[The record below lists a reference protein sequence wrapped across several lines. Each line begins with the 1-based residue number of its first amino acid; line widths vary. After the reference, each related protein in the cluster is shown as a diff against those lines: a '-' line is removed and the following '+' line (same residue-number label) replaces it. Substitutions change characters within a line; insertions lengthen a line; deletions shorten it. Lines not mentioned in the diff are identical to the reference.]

1 MSLSVP
7 DFLAPA
13 GQLQTAFFPDGD
25 LEANV
30 TVWLAQAATKLSGVA
45 AGFQEAA
52 MTDWVYYRAYSH
64 IAERL
69 ASEPDTV
76 TVDDITR
83 SVSKGRIEFF
93 RQQAQQH
100 LENYQSYIS
109 TPGSGNK
116 LQSGY
121 VPTAFVF

>member
-1 MSLSVP
+1 MSLSVT

-13 GQLQTAFFPDGD
+13 GQLQPAFFPDGD

-30 TVWLAQAATKLSGVA
+30 TVWLAQAAGKLSGVA
-45 AGFQEAA
+45 AGFQAA
-52 MTDWVYYRAYSH
+52 AITDWVYYRAYSH

-76 TVDDITR
+76 TVDDVSR

-93 RQQAQQH
+93 LQQARQH
-100 LENYQSYIS
+100 WDNYQSYLG
-109 TPGSGNK
+109 TPGGGNK

>member
-1 MSLSVP
+1 MSLNVT

-30 TVWLAQAATKLSGVA
+30 TVWLAQAAGKLSGVA

-52 MTDWVYYRAYSH
+52 ITDWVYYRAYSH

-76 TVDDITR
+76 TVDDVSR
-83 SVSKGRIEFF
+83 SVSRGRIEFF
-93 RQQAQQH
+93 QQQARQH
-100 LENYQSYIS
+100 WDNYQSYLS

-121 VPTAFVF
+121 VPTSFVF

>member
-1 MSLSVP
+1 MSLGVS

-76 TVDDITR
+76 TVDDISR

-100 LENYQSYIS
+100 WDNYQSYIS
-109 TPGSGNK
+109 TPSSGNK
-116 LQSGY
+116 PRSGY
-121 VPTAFVF
+121 VPTAFVY